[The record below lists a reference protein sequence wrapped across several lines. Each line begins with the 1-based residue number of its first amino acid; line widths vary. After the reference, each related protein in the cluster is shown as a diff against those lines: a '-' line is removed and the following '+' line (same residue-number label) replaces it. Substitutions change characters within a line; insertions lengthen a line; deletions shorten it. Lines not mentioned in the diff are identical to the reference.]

1 MSLFKTIQR
10 KLKQF
15 RNTIKLSVFTIIS
28 SERYNIFMT
37 HMNMCNISL
46 VLCMNELIYN
56 IFIIIQIFDIW
67 YMVVY
72 EN

>member
-56 IFIIIQIFDIW
+56 IFIII
-67 YMVVY
+67 
-72 EN
+72 